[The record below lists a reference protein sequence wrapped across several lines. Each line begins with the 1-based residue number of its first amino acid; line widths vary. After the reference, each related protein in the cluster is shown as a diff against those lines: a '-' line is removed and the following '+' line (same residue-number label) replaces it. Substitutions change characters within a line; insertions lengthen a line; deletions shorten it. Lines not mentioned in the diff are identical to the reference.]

1 MKKYLEGNLTKMQGK
16 IGKPKVNNPVEKM
29 EVKKKKDILPTF
41 YYKTK
46 AMNWIFRSQG
56 EPKHC
61 EKFHWGE
68 LKSRRLKM
76 NVNLM
81 QIFRR

>member
-29 EVKKKKDILPTF
+29 ELKKKKDILPTF

-46 AMNWIFRSQG
+46 AMNWIFRSIYAKNG
-56 EPKHC
+56 SK
-61 EKFHWGE
+61 
-68 LKSRRLKM
+68 
-76 NVNLM
+76 N
-81 QIFRR
+81 